1 MKTKK
6 KIAIIGGGASGVGL
20 AWCLTSQPKSSEE
33 YEITLL
39 HDEDELGGHS
49 RTIAV
54 WFDDDGKGHATTPP
68 LGKQVYPVDIGVQFV
83 CPSLYPN
90 LYKQLQLPEFKNEV
104 KLKRHAALKISGAF
118 NDDICWGNFN
128 DYQKGERFE
137 NCFDETTQQHA
148 KMFERDLHRALLG
161 RVNGKRLWNM
171 KVGDYLVNAGI
182 PQDSNFVRYLLIPYL
197 CIINGYG
204 TTDLY
209 ETTFT
214 DLFPIFTRL
223 PFVQD
228 AGPYGS
234 FLQPGYGWDRFEDGS
249 TEWVLAM
256 ARHSKAKGANLHTH
270 STVQKVTP
278 HEDGAT
284 VEWQHDT
291 VLHGVQT
298 KSEKF
303 DVVVLTTD
311 MSTNRSLL
319 NHRDNPVWKQQAD
332 YITHE
337 KFTLIPGVCY
347 IHQDETLLAPCLLD
361 GKEDGQF
368 TGAFAWGS
376 DSPESQQYD
385 LPYDLRASFQTY
397 FMDNILG
404 TPHRCY
410 VSMYAED
417 DIARRPKPETVVF
430 KRTWRHGRWVASFF
444 RKGKEELHK
453 IQGVGNIYFGGN
465 NTTIDSEEGALLSA
479 MILAEKISSFK
490 YPFAKI
496 SFPYMF
502 YRNFRK
508 VMLAY

>member
-20 AWCLTSQPKSSEE
+20 AWCLTSQSKPLQKFD
-33 YEITLL
+33 ITLL

-49 RTIAV
+49 RTITV
-54 WFDDDGKGHATTPP
+54 WFDDNGKGHATPPP

-90 LYKQLQLPEFKNEV
+90 LYQQLKLEGFKKDV
-104 KLKRHAALKISGAF
+104 KLKRHEALKISGAF
-118 NDDICWGNFN
+118 NDKICWGNF
-128 DYQKGERFE
+128 DEYQTGERFE
-137 NCFDETTQQHA
+137 NCFDAITKKHA
-148 KMFERDLHRALLG
+148 AQFERDLHRAPLG
-161 RVNGKRLWNM
+161 RIKGKRLWNM
-171 KVGDYLVNAGI
+171 KVGDYLAIANI
-182 PQDSNFVRYLLIPYL
+182 PKDSNFIRYLLIPYL

-204 TTDLY
+204 TEDLY

-223 PFVQD
+223 PFIQD

-234 FLQPGYGWDRFEDGS
+234 FLKPGYGWDRFEDGS

-256 ARHSKAKGANLHTH
+256 ARYAREKGASLNTH
-270 STVQKVTP
+270 STVKKIIS
-278 HEDGAT
+278 HDDGAT
-284 VEWQHDT
+284 VEWEHNHP
-291 VLHGVQT
+291 LHGLQS

-303 DVVVLTTD
+303 DLVVCTTD
-311 MSTNRSLL
+311 MTTNRYLL
-319 NHRDNPVWKQQAD
+319 NHTENKFWNEQAK
-332 YITHE
+332 YIAQE
-337 KFTLIPGVCY
+337 RFRLIPGVCY
-347 IHQDETLLAPCLLD
+347 IHQDETLLAPCLSD

-368 TGAFAWGS
+368 TGAFAWGGN
-376 DSPESQQYD
+376 SPESQTYD

-417 DIARRPKPETVVF
+417 DIAKRPNPETVIF

-444 RKGKEELHK
+444 RQGKEELHK
-453 IQGVGNIYFGGN
+453 IQGLGNIYFGGN

-479 MILAEKISSFK
+479 MILAERIGEYK
-490 YPFAKI
+490 YPFKKL

-508 VMLAY
+508 MMLAY